1 MSRCPDHAREL
12 APDPSGLQCPLCRGT
27 LMTHAQL
34 VDAAGAVDE
43 VLEVEAR
50 ADAIAYKK
58 PRACPDCA
66 TAMTPLR
73 IARLEAWVERCPS
86 CERHWVEVSDL
97 RSLKMVSRSQARR
110 EAWATL
116 DETERKELAAGVA
129 EAVAPPK
136 SEFVEELTMGEAV
149 RAAFGVP
156 VLSELR
162 GAQPAVATW
171 ASLALLALV
180 FIGGLAAPETLGFD
194 ALGYVPGKDSA
205 FQAVL
210 ATFAHD
216 GWLHLGGNL
225 LFAWLF
231 GDAVERRAPHALV
244 PAALFGMGAMALVID
259 GAMDD
264 AHLTIG
270 GASGGVYAL
279 MGLCAVLQR
288 KGKWLVPLLSFIG
301 AAPFFK
307 LRGGSALMALR
318 VPLPFAMAVYAFIDV
333 LRASESGS
341 GIAWVAHAAGFALG
355 LVGGIVLERLQ
366 AD

>member
-1 MSRCPDHAREL
+1 
-12 APDPSGLQCPLCRGT
+12 
-27 LMTHAQL
+27 MTHEAL
-34 VDAAGAVDE
+34 VAAAGPVDE
-43 VLEVEAR
+43 VLEVEGR
-50 ADAIAYKK
+50 TDAIAYKK
-58 PRACPDCA
+58 PRACPECA
-66 TAMTPLR
+66 TTMTPLR

-86 CERHWVEVSDL
+86 CERHWVEPSDL
-97 RSLKMVSRSQARR
+97 RSLKMVSTSQARR

-116 DETERKELAAGVA
+116 DDTERRELAAGFA

-136 SEFVEELTMGEAV
+136 SGLVEALTMGEAV

-156 VLSELR
+156 VLTGLR
-162 GAQPAVATW
+162 GAQPAVLTW

-180 FIGGLAAPETLGFD
+180 FVGGLAAPDTLGFE
-194 ALGYVPGKDSA
+194 ALGYVPAKDSA

-231 GDAVERRAPHALV
+231 GDAVERRAPHAVV

-264 AHLTIG
+264 SHLTLG

-288 KGKWLVPLLSFIG
+288 KGKWLVPLLSFVG

-307 LRGGSALMALR
+307 LRGSGLLMAVR
-318 VPLPFAMAVYAFIDV
+318 VPLPFAMVVYALVDV
-333 LRASESGS
+333 LRTSESDS
-341 GIAWVAHAAGFALG
+341 GIAWVAHAAGFVLG
-355 LVGGIVLERLQ
+355 LVGGIALERLQ